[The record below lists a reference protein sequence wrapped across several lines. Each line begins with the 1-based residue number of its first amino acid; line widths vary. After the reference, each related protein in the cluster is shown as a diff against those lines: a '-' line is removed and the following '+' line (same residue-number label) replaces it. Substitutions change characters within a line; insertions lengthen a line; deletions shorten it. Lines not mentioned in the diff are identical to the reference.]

1 MNELD
6 ELYQEILLDHYRRP
20 RNFGPLP
27 GSDRE
32 ADGHNPLC
40 GDRVHVRVKLDGD
53 KLADVR
59 FEGSG
64 CAIST
69 ASASMMTESVRGKS
83 VAEAEAAFE
92 RFRALLTGPG
102 TTPSDEEMGEM
113 AALAGVRAFPMR
125 VKCATLA
132 WHTLKAALES
142 PGAAVSTEGFSRDA

>member
-1 MNELD
+1 MSELD
-6 ELYQEILLDHYRRP
+6 ELYQEILLDHYKRP

-27 GSDRE
+27 NFDHE

-40 GDRVHVRVKLDGD
+40 GDRVHVRVKLEGD
-53 KLADVR
+53 RLADVR

-69 ASASMMTESVRGKS
+69 ASASMMTEAVRGKS
-83 VAEAEAAFE
+83 RAEADRAFE
-92 RFRALLTGPG
+92 RFHALLTGPASA
-102 TTPSDEEMGEM
+102 PADDSLGEM

-132 WHTLKAALES
+132 WHTLRAALDS
-142 PGAAVSTEGFSRDA
+142 PGAAVSTES